1 MVKHSQTICQQQP
14 TNCLSVF
21 DHLDGLAFKGLTLK
35 AFSHLFVFDFEHEW
49 SAYSLKIQYIFFK
62 HTFIMLQLLYEQ
74 SQQNAQSES
83 SSPTTPTYK
92 RHIQLLDPER
102 RRSSCFHRSS
112 SYEPFSPIRDEPV
125 SNLVRMRNNSSL
137 GNSDPSLSTSSV
149 SFLLSYFSF
158 FLQNIFNLDISLQRT
173 LLMQLIFNPDLGRFF

>member
-1 MVKHSQTICQQQP
+1 
-14 TNCLSVF
+14 
-21 DHLDGLAFKGLTLK
+21 
-35 AFSHLFVFDFEHEW
+35 
-49 SAYSLKIQYIFFK
+49 
-62 HTFIMLQLLYEQ
+62 MLQLLYEQ
-74 SQQNAQSES
+74 SQQNAQSAS

-112 SYEPFSPIRDEPV
+112 SYEPFSPIRDEPI

-149 SFLLSYFSF
+149 SFLFSYFSF
-158 FLQNIFNLDISLQRT
+158 FFFCKIFLIQALVYKEHACSSSFLT
-173 LLMQLIFNPDLGRFF
+173 LIWIGFLRFPFLMVCLGEITLPLSKICQSYQTDLKLGRIKECYQTFPEIMYMT